1 LRISAV
7 NALTRVIKA
16 AYGMVKDIE
25 MEEFERELDELER
38 KIEEVK
44 KERGGYW

>member
-1 LRISAV
+1 MRISAV

-25 MEEFERELDELER
+25 MEELERELDELW
-38 KIEEVK
+38 KIVEEK
-44 KERGGYW
+44 KEKMASHY

>member
-1 LRISAV
+1 
-7 NALTRVIKA
+7 
-16 AYGMVKDIE
+16 MMKDIE
-25 MEEFERELDELER
+25 MEELERELDELER

>member
-1 LRISAV
+1 MMK
-7 NALTRVIKA
+7 N
-16 AYGMVKDIE
+16 IE
-25 MEEFERELDELER
+25 MEELERELDELER

>member
-25 MEEFERELDELER
+25 MEELERELDELW
-38 KIEEVK
+38 KIVEEK
-44 KERGGYW
+44 KEKMASHY